1 MREQKSA
8 GIVLFRNDSGK
19 NEFLLLNYPQ
29 GHWDFV
35 KGKIEQN
42 ETSHETALR
51 ETKEETGITNI
62 EFVDGFEESVEY
74 DFRFKKENIHK
85 KVIFFLAK
93 TNEKNIKLSHEHNDY
108 LWLEYNDA
116 LKKTTFENAK
126 NVLTKANEFL
136 SSYYLIVIVLRYVQ
150 GFWNQELFFP
160 QSESHY
166 HL

>member
-8 GIVLFRNDSGK
+8 GIVLFRNDSDK

-35 KGKIEQN
+35 KGKVEEG
-42 ETSHETALR
+42 ETSHETASR

-74 DFRFKKENIHK
+74 DFRFKKEDIHK

-136 SSYYLIVIVLRYVQ
+136 SNIS
-150 GFWNQELFFP
+150 
-160 QSESHY
+160 
-166 HL
+166 

>member
-1 MREQKSA
+1 MVTEKSA
-8 GIVLFRNDSGK
+8 GIVLFRNDSSK

-35 KGKIEQN
+35 KGKVEKN
-42 ETSHETALR
+42 ETPHETAKR
-51 ETKEETGITNI
+51 ETREETGIANI
-62 EFVDGFEESVEY
+62 EFIDGFAESVEY

-93 TNEKNIKLSHEHNDY
+93 TDEKNIKLSHEHNDY

-126 NVLTKANEFL
+126 NVLSKANKFL
-136 SSYYLIVIVLRYVQ
+136 SSTC
-150 GFWNQELFFP
+150 
-160 QSESHY
+160 
-166 HL
+166 

>member
-8 GIVLFRNDSGK
+8 GIVLFRNASNK

-35 KGKIEQN
+35 KGKVEQG
-42 ETSHETALR
+42 ETPHETALR
-51 ETKEETGITNI
+51 ETKEETGISDI
-62 EFVDGFEESVEY
+62 EFIDGFEESVEY
-74 DFRFKKENIHK
+74 DFRFKKEDIHK

-136 SSYYLIVIVLRYVQ
+136 SSI
-150 GFWNQELFFP
+150 
-160 QSESHY
+160 S
-166 HL
+166 

>member
-1 MREQKSA
+1 MGTEKSA
-8 GIVLFRNDSGK
+8 GIVLFRNDSDK

-35 KGKIEQN
+35 KGKVEQG
-42 ETSHETALR
+42 ETPHETALR

-62 EFVDGFEESVEY
+62 EFIDGFEESVEY
-74 DFRFKKENIHK
+74 DFRFKKEDIHK

-126 NVLTKANEFL
+126 NVLTKANKFL
-136 SSYYLIVIVLRYVQ
+136 SST
-150 GFWNQELFFP
+150 
-160 QSESHY
+160 S
-166 HL
+166 

>member
-1 MREQKSA
+1 MGTEKST
-8 GIVLFRNDSGK
+8 GIVLFRSNSNK

-42 ETSHETALR
+42 EIPHETALR
-51 ETKEETGITNI
+51 ETKEETGIVNI
-62 EFVDGFEESVEY
+62 EFLDGFKESVEY

-93 TNEKNIKLSHEHNDY
+93 TDEKNIQLSHEHNDY

-126 NVLTKANEFL
+126 NVLSKANEFL
-136 SSYYLIVIVLRYVQ
+136 LTAC
-150 GFWNQELFFP
+150 
-160 QSESHY
+160 
-166 HL
+166 

>member
-1 MREQKSA
+1 MGTEKSA
-8 GIVLFRNDSGK
+8 GIVLFRNNSGK

-42 ETSHETALR
+42 ETLYEAAIR
-51 ETKEETGITNI
+51 ETREETGITNI
-62 EFVDGFEESVEY
+62 EFIDGFEESVEY

-108 LWLEYNDA
+108 LWLEYNDT

-126 NVLTKANEFL
+126 NVLTKENEFL
-136 SSYYLIVIVLRYVQ
+136 LSTS
-150 GFWNQELFFP
+150 
-160 QSESHY
+160 
-166 HL
+166 

>member
-1 MREQKSA
+1 MVTEKSA
-8 GIVLFRNDSGK
+8 GIVLFRNDSSE

-35 KGKIEQN
+35 KGKVEKN
-42 ETSHETALR
+42 ETPHETAIR

-62 EFVDGFEESVEY
+62 EFIDGFEESVEY
-74 DFRFKKENIHK
+74 DFRFKKEDIHK

-93 TNEKNIKLSHEHNDY
+93 TDEKNIKLSHEHNDY

-126 NVLTKANEFL
+126 NVLSKANEFL
-136 SSYYLIVIVLRYVQ
+136 LNI
-150 GFWNQELFFP
+150 G
-160 QSESHY
+160 
-166 HL
+166 

>member
-8 GIVLFRNDSGK
+8 GIVLFRNASNK

-35 KGKIEQN
+35 KGKVELGEIP
-42 ETSHETALR
+42 HETALR
-51 ETKEETGITNI
+51 ETKEETGISDI
-62 EFVDGFEESVEY
+62 EFIDGFEESVEY

-136 SSYYLIVIVLRYVQ
+136 SST
-150 GFWNQELFFP
+150 
-160 QSESHY
+160 S
-166 HL
+166 

>member
-1 MREQKSA
+1 MGTEKSA
-8 GIVLFRNDSGK
+8 GIVLFRNNSDK

-42 ETSHETALR
+42 ETLHEAAIR
-51 ETKEETGITNI
+51 ETREETGITNI

-74 DFRFKKENIHK
+74 DFRFKKEDIHK

-93 TNEKNIKLSHEHNDY
+93 TDEKNIKLSHEHNDY
-108 LWLEYNDA
+108 IWLEYGDA

-136 SSYYLIVIVLRYVQ
+136 LSTC
-150 GFWNQELFFP
+150 
-160 QSESHY
+160 
-166 HL
+166 

>member
-8 GIVLFRNDSGK
+8 GIVLFRNASNK

-35 KGKIEQN
+35 KGKVEQG
-42 ETSHETALR
+42 ETPHETALR
-51 ETKEETGITNI
+51 ETKEETGISDI
-62 EFVDGFEESVEY
+62 EFIDGFEESVEY

-136 SSYYLIVIVLRYVQ
+136 LGTI
-150 GFWNQELFFP
+150 
-160 QSESHY
+160 
-166 HL
+166 

>member
-1 MREQKSA
+1 MRKQKSA
-8 GIVLFRNDSGK
+8 GIVLFRNISNE

-29 GHWDFV
+29 GHWDFI

-42 ETSHETALR
+42 ETPHETAIR

-136 SSYYLIVIVLRYVQ
+136 SSTR
-150 GFWNQELFFP
+150 
-160 QSESHY
+160 
-166 HL
+166 

>member
-1 MREQKSA
+1 MVNEKSA
-8 GIVLFRNDSGK
+8 GIVLFRNDSDK

-35 KGKIEQN
+35 KGKVEQG
-42 ETSHETALR
+42 ETPHETALR

-62 EFVDGFEESVEY
+62 EFIDGFEESVEY
-74 DFRFKKENIHK
+74 DFRFKKEDIHK

-136 SSYYLIVIVLRYVQ
+136 STAC
-150 GFWNQELFFP
+150 
-160 QSESHY
+160 
-166 HL
+166 

>member
-1 MREQKSA
+1 MGTEKSA
-8 GIVLFRNDSGK
+8 GIVLFRNDSDK

-51 ETKEETGITNI
+51 ETKEETGISNI
-62 EFVDGFEESVEY
+62 EFVNGFEESVEY

-93 TNEKNIKLSHEHNDY
+93 TNEKNNKLSHEHNDY

-136 SSYYLIVIVLRYVQ
+136 SST
-150 GFWNQELFFP
+150 
-160 QSESHY
+160 S
-166 HL
+166 

>member
-1 MREQKSA
+1 MGTEKSA
-8 GIVLFRNDSGK
+8 GIVLFRNNSGK

-42 ETSHETALR
+42 EASHEAAIR
-51 ETKEETGITNI
+51 ETREETGITNI
-62 EFVDGFEESVEY
+62 EFIDGFEESVEY
-74 DFRFKKENIHK
+74 DFRFKREDIHK
-85 KVIFFLAK
+85 KVIFFLAN
-93 TNEKNIKLSHEHNDY
+93 TDEKNIKLSHEHNDY

-136 SSYYLIVIVLRYVQ
+136 SNT
-150 GFWNQELFFP
+150 G
-160 QSESHY
+160 
-166 HL
+166 

>member
-1 MREQKSA
+1 MGTEKSA
-8 GIVLFRNDSGK
+8 GIVLLRNNSDK

-74 DFRFKKENIHK
+74 DFRFKKEDIHK

-93 TNEKNIKLSHEHNDY
+93 TDEKNIKLSHEHNDY
-108 LWLEYNDA
+108 LWLEYSNA

-126 NVLTKANEFL
+126 NVLSKANQFL
-136 SSYYLIVIVLRYVQ
+136 SSTC
-150 GFWNQELFFP
+150 
-160 QSESHY
+160 
-166 HL
+166 